1 MRIIG
6 RVILL
11 ICGFAASL
19 AVPTV
24 AKADL
29 FLHLDGVTGYSTD
42 PAHLHW
48 TDAKSF
54 AWTVNDPYVPGPDSE
69 PYSVFSWTQAL
80 DGTAAVLHKALVT
93 NHDFLTVVLD
103 VTAPPELGGAV
114 YFEMTFTWAN
124 LTGDRAVGGGVGEY
138 LQAYEMSFADVTLD
152 YWKLHPDGTHGQHI
166 SASYDPNTAST
177 HALAEVYAL
186 GLAGPSIE
194 SGGSVPEPDTLG
206 LLAAALLGLG
216 TVRRCKTSA

>member
-11 ICGFAASL
+11 ICGFAVSL

-29 FLHLDGVTGYSTD
+29 FLHLDGVTGRSTD
-42 PAHLHW
+42 PAHLNW
-48 TDAKSF
+48 IDAKSF
-54 AWTVNDPYVPGPDSE
+54 AWTVNDPYVPGPGSR
-69 PYSVFSWTQAL
+69 PYSDFFWTQGL
-80 DGTAAVLHKALVT
+80 DGTVAALHKALVE
-93 NHDFLTVVLD
+93 NHDFPTVVLD
-103 VTAPPELGGAV
+103 FTAPPELGGVV

-124 LTGDRAVGGGVGEY
+124 LAGEHWGGGF
-138 LQAYEMSFADVTLD
+138 LQEYEMSFAGVTLD
-152 YWKLHPDGTHGQHI
+152 YWKLHPDGMHGQHI
-166 SASYDPNTAST
+166 SASYDPDLAST

-194 SGGSVPEPDTLG
+194 SGGSIPEPRTLG
-206 LLAAALLGLG
+206 LLATALVGFG
-216 TVRRCKTSA
+216 TIRRRKMSA